1 MKTLLISI
9 VVIFFT
15 TILFVSF
22 IMEQEEKDKNKNEA
36 PQGFWSRLWMAP
48 FLSFLILLPVII
60 GTFLYFLFMK
70 GTSVYLDRLLSFQDN
85 STIVTTSLW
94 IIVSLFLCEYLF
106 HPLIKEIILILFKKE
121 QEHIFSFVLILFD
134 SLIIYLI
141 LNVVPGITF
150 DGYLI
155 AFILS
160 FGLFILDSFIEMGS
174 SLLSKRGKKGI
185 KHEGR

>member
-9 VVIFFT
+9 VVIFFS
-15 TILFVSF
+15 TILFVSYVLDR
-22 IMEQEEKDKNKNEA
+22 EESEKNET

-48 FLSFLILLPVII
+48 FFSFLILLPVMI
-60 GTFLYFLFMK
+60 GTFFYFLLVK

-106 HPLIKEIILILFKKE
+106 HPLFKEIIYILFKRE
-121 QEHIFSFVLILFD
+121 REHIFSLVLITFD
-134 SLIIYLI
+134 SFIIYLI
-141 LNVVPGITF
+141 LNLVPGVTV

-155 AFILS
+155 AIILS
-160 FGLFILDSFIEMGS
+160 LGLFILDSFIEMGAS
-174 SLLSKRGKKGI
+174 IFSKRGKKGI
-185 KHEGR
+185 KHEGH